1 MTQQRNEQ
9 TSSAPPSSTQKEEA
23 LYFNTVTLSR
33 FMRACYGADAAREA
47 QRHVDAYLTAKQ
59 PDIADIWRRVVAHIN
74 GVELKDD
81 PRRIVKTSRSLSL

>member
-1 MTQQRNEQ
+1 MTQQKDEKI
-9 TSSAPPSSTQKEEA
+9 SSAPQSSQKEEA

-33 FMRACYGADAAREA
+33 FMRACYGAEAAKEA

-59 PDIADIWRRVVAHIN
+59 PDIADIWRRVVAHIR

-81 PRRIVKTSRSLSL
+81 PRRVVKSARPPT